1 MDLYQANI
9 LDHYKHP
16 HYHKEL
22 SKPSANGVAANL
34 SCGDSL
40 QIAIKIDKEKLIDAT
55 FKGEGCVLS
64 QAAASILLT
73 EAVGQDINKIST
85 WDKQKMVDLLKIP
98 IGPTRLQC
106 ALLSLDALQSAI
118 KQLQNSC

>member
-16 HYHKEL
+16 HYHGKL
-22 SKPSANGVAANL
+22 VRPSAEGLAANL

-40 QIAIKIDKEKLIDAT
+40 QIAIKVNKDKLVDAA
-55 FKGEGCVLS
+55 FQGEGCVLS
-64 QAAASILLT
+64 QATASILLT
-73 EAVGQDINKIST
+73 EAVGKELKEIAS
-85 WDKQKMVDLLKIP
+85 WDKQKIIDLLKVQ

-118 KQLQNSC
+118 KKL